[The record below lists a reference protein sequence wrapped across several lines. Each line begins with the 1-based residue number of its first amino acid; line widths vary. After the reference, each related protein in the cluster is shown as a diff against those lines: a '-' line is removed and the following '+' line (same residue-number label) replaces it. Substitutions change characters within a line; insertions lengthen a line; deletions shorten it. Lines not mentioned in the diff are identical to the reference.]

1 MSALGFNVND
11 DDARLEAAAAWR
23 LRVEED
29 ESVTSSAEFQTW
41 FAERAN
47 QDAYARVSSTWAVFD
62 DFTAAPE
69 IIAIRRD
76 ALHRARAASRHW
88 ILSRRQILG
97 TLAAS
102 LLVVAM
108 AGIGT
113 WQYMFGSV
121 EFVTGIGE
129 RRGVTLNDGS
139 RLSLDSNTAVR
150 VEYSKALR
158 RLVLERGRARFD
170 VAHDVNRPFTVT
182 AGSDTVV
189 AVGTS
194 FNVERLQAKVLVTL
208 IEGRVV
214 VKSSPPPATTRANEA
229 PSPKPTSLI
238 AGQELVMKENAR
250 PVIRPADLP
259 VVTAWETGRLV
270 FNNEPLCEAIERV
283 NRYTNRAVTVEP
295 EVANLRISGVFNAG
309 DVGAFIDAVTSYF
322 PVTAST
328 SADNHVI
335 LLKRS

>member
-1 MSALGFNVND
+1 MSALGFNVNGD
-11 DDARLEAAAAWR
+11 EARLEAAAAWR

-41 FAERAN
+41 LAERVN
-47 QDAYARVSSTWAVFD
+47 LDAYARVSSTWAVFD
-62 DFTAAPE
+62 DFAAAPE

-76 ALHRARAASRHW
+76 ALHRARGASRHW
-88 ILSRRQILG
+88 VLSRRQILG
-97 TLAAS
+97 TLVAS

-113 WQYMFGSV
+113 WQYVFGSV
-121 EFVTGIGE
+121 EYVTGIGE

-182 AGSDTVV
+182 AGNDTVV

-208 IEGRVV
+208 LEGRVV
-214 VKSSPPPATTRANEA
+214 VKSSPPAVTRANET

-270 FNNEPLCEAIERV
+270 FNNEPLCEAVERI
-283 NRYTNRAVTVEP
+283 NRYTDRPVTVEA

-328 SADNHVI
+328 SADNRVI